1 MGFAGG
7 ETGNT
12 MVSFMGQIG
21 IKMNIVWIDQ
31 PTRICTTLID
41 EATACVTKLVE
52 EALLPMPDEWSVLD
66 EELSLFLAENDL
78 MVVAGA
84 PPPNLPED
92 IYAKLARR
100 AQEAGVT
107 MLIDA
112 RGEVLMQALAYSPV
126 LVNKKNL
133 FG

>member
-1 MGFAGG
+1 MT
-7 ETGNT
+7 E
-12 MVSFMGQIG
+12 
-21 IKMNIVWIDQ
+21 
-31 PTRICTTLID
+31 
-41 EATACVTKLVE
+41 LVE

-78 MVVAGA
+78 MVVAGE

-126 LVNKKNL
+126 LVNKKHL